1 MLGARAAKAQGV
13 TVLLDMG
20 GRDEPLTE
28 DLVKNVDI
36 ISPNESELQRMI
48 GKKLDDESIE
58 TIRLEIHTYLKK
70 YPHLQIL

>member
-1 MLGARAAKAQGV
+1 VLGARAAKAQGV

>member
-1 MLGARAAKAQGV
+1 
-13 TVLLDMG
+13 MG